1 MISLNT
7 ISEKAVAA
15 ALALVLSVDTIQG
28 TVHTPSQAP
37 AHSAG
42 AYVSVVA

>member
-15 ALALVLSVDTIQG
+15 ALALVLSVVTING
-28 TVHTPSQAP
+28 TVQMPKQVS
-37 AHSAG
+37 AHDAG

>member
-7 ISEKAVAA
+7 IGEKAVAA
-15 ALALVLSVDTIQG
+15 ALALVLSVVSINA
-28 TVHTPSQAP
+28 TVQTPHQPS